1 VDDQQHDAFV
11 RLARMEEQLK
21 NMHARVVSIKDELDL
36 YVTLN
41 LYTPVEKAVYGLI
54 AIVAMA
60 VIGLIFGKGMT
71 S

>member
-1 VDDQQHDAFV
+1 
-11 RLARMEEQLK
+11 
-21 NMHARVVSIKDELDL
+21 VSIKDELDL